1 MRFTQIVPNLG
12 ISTKI
17 RAKITIVL
25 VKACPLGNE
34 NPASLPG
41 WLILHYRRG

>member
-1 MRFTQIVPNLG
+1 MHFIHIFPNLE

-25 VKACPLGNE
+25 VKACPLRNE
-34 NPASLPG
+34 NPAS
-41 WLILHYRRG
+41 IVK

>member
-1 MRFTQIVPNLG
+1 MYFTQIFPNLR

-34 NPASLPG
+34 NLAS
-41 WLILHYRRG
+41 IVK

>member
-1 MRFTQIVPNLG
+1 MRFTQIIPNLG

-34 NPASLPG
+34 NPAS
-41 WLILHYRRG
+41 IVK